1 MRPRRRATHPVAT
14 TAMPKPSAD
23 AGEPLR
29 FAQAGLVQ

>member
-14 TAMPKPSAD
+14 TAMPKPSAE

-29 FAQAGLVQ
+29 FVQEGPVQ